1 MYRNGRV
8 VSKPRPDRN
17 IRHADGPRPAPKRQ
31 RPASVPGRKR
41 GPEGGPDRC
50 AQARSDAR
58 PYTLARG
65 PASHEGRPSNARQGS
80 HSTDNEFAESRGE
93 EGLSGQ
99 PVVHE
104 PRPEYG
110 PNRRTSNDQQ
120 QRGPLRPQLTV
131 APVPAPISTIGEVG
145 VGQHV
150 KHSCTDRHPDCTAQK
165 GVLKPRRAVR
175 GGRSRGE
182 RTATQPGG
190 RPPGLRR
197 GGHARTCPTPFHGT
211 PGELVYGRDIEG
223 QGSAHRLPRNREG
236 RPHPDNDQK
245 NERTR
250 WGDEGPEPVLS
261 AAWGSDAVKGH
272 NPCGL
277 RSDDRGSSYA
287 AGSRPFVT
295 ETHSCQPSGIL
306 RPNGLLTGQVQVLH
320 LLRFAP

>member
-1 MYRNGRV
+1 MYRNGSV

-17 IRHADGPRPAPKRQ
+17 VRYADGPRPAPKRQ

-50 AQARSDAR
+50 AQARSDAC
-58 PYTLARG
+58 PYALARG
-65 PASHEGRPSNARQGS
+65 AASHEGRPSNARQGS

-104 PRPEYG
+104 PRPEHR

-150 KHSCTDRHPDCTAQK
+150 KHSYTDRHPDCTAQK
-165 GVLKPRRAVR
+165 GVLKPRRAVQ

-197 GGHARTCPTPFHGT
+197 GEHARTCPTPFHGT
-211 PGELVYGRDIEG
+211 PGQRLHGWTVER
-223 QGSAHRLPRNREG
+223 QGSAHRLARSRSR
-236 RPHPDNDQK
+236 RPSPDHEQED
-245 NERTR
+245 ERTR
-250 WGDEGPEPVLS
+250 QRGTPPKPVLS
-261 AAWGSDAVKGH
+261 A
-272 NPCGL
+272 
-277 RSDDRGSSYA
+277 
-287 AGSRPFVT
+287 T
-295 ETHSCQPSGIL
+295 
-306 RPNGLLTGQVQVLH
+306 
-320 LLRFAP
+320 